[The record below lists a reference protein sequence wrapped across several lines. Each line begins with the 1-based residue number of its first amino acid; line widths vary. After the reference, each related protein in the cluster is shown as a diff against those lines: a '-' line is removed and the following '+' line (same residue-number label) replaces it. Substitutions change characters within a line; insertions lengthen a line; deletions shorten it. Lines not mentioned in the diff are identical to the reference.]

1 MAERTEI
8 LALIPARGGSKGIPG
23 KNIRLLGG
31 RPLIDYAWAA
41 ASGCPSVTRIIVDT
55 DSDAIAAVARQRG
68 AEVPYLRP
76 ADLAQDAT
84 PTIDVVIHALRW
96 LADHQDYRPEI
107 VLLLQPTAPLR
118 TSAHLAE
125 ALRRLQ
131 NEPGADAIVSVS
143 AVPAHYNP
151 LWQYRLDD
159 GTLRLFCGGAPGDV
173 VRRRQDLPPT
183 YIRNG
188 AIYATRTETVL
199 RGSLYGERCLA
210 YEMPAELHLNID
222 TWEDWQRAE
231 ALLEQKEMW
240 RAAS

>member
-76 ADLAQDAT
+76 ADLA
-84 PTIDVVIHALRW
+84 
-96 LADHQDYRPEI
+96 
-107 VLLLQPTAPLR
+107 LR